1 MVIDIKSNNIITLS
15 FLIIRKVK
23 GDISTPL
30 LIYFFDFFN
39 QPKISWNNP
48 LAFTLGINDNAS
60 LIPSAAPNNTTEF
73 SVMNCNIIVY
83 L

>member
-23 GDISTPL
+23 GNISTPL

-39 QPKISWNNP
+39 QPNNNWKIEFD
-48 LAFTLGINDNAS
+48 LILGINANTS
-60 LIPSAAPNNTTEF
+60 LSAKAAPNSNAEL